1 MGLHSWKGY
10 PYTLDPSSEYTRLP
24 SVLYMRVLLHQPI
37 YFLPWLNNIW
47 NCCVYSNLFTTA
59 GYSLTFSAN
68 VHLWKQD
75 AFLVAGLR
83 GSWIQPGPTG
93 PSKCYIRSSKSR
105 ERALDTHHSVRHY
118 AGLLFMAIQSCLGL
132 VHKCLRHKLHAIP
145 NMVRVAA
152 VSLLTRD
159 RATRNSRKKADL
171 ELLQPIAVQHQASSK
186 TRQSVYP
193 TWSFTLIVR
202 LWIWA
207 RPFFFRQ
214 LLDPNQWI
222 SLLSFSSMWVLD
234 RFQESYYWA

>member
-1 MGLHSWKGY
+1 
-10 PYTLDPSSEYTRLP
+10 
-24 SVLYMRVLLHQPI
+24 MRVLLHQPI

-105 ERALDTHHSVRHY
+105 ERALDIHHSVCHY
-118 AGLLFMAIQSCLGL
+118 AGLLFMVIQLFLGL
-132 VHKCLRHKLHAIP
+132 VHQCLGHKLHAIP

-171 ELLQPIAVQHQASSK
+171 ELLLPIAFQHQAPSK

-193 TWSFTLIVR
+193 IWSFTLIVR